1 MATSE
6 IQKNQAGTPE
16 RNTARPT
23 VAPRV
28 DIYENRDQFLV
39 VADLPGV
46 RSDDLSIH
54 VENAELTLT
63 AQRRTAPL
71 GTEVARERVDA
82 DYRRTFLLP
91 QGIDREKIDAEL
103 KDGVLRLTLPKADAH
118 RPRQIPVRAA

>member
-6 IQKNQAGTPE
+6 IQKNRAGTPE
-16 RNTARPT
+16 RSDARLT
-23 VAPRV
+23 VNPRV

-46 RSDDLSIH
+46 RSDDLAIH

-63 AQRRTAPL
+63 ATRRTTPP
-71 GTEVARERVDA
+71 GVEVARERLDA

>member
-1 MATSE
+1 MATNE
-6 IQKNQAGTPE
+6 IQQNRAGTPE
-16 RNTARPT
+16 RSDAPLT
-23 VAPRV
+23 VNPRV

-46 RSDDLSIH
+46 RSDDLAIH

-63 AQRRTAPL
+63 ATRRTTPPGA
-71 GTEVARERVDA
+71 EVARERLDA